1 MINFLIYSCEAATLG
16 LKTKQES
23 TQARQQHAT
32 YKYLGE

>member
-1 MINFLIYSCEAATLG
+1 MIDFIIYSYEVATQG